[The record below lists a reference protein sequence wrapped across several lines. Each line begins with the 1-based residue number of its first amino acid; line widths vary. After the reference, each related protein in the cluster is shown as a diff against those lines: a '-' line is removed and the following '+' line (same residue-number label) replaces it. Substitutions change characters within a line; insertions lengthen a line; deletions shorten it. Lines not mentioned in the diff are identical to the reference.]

1 MAPLAGECPPCAR
14 GPMGLA
20 PYYPHAEFYGSGSGA
35 FGGFLAV
42 RGRRRPTR
50 FRKGPTRC
58 FTCFGHCS
66 AGLCLSG
73 HVSVAACSGDG
84 GGPSDVVYSA
94 FTAAR
99 EDPWA
104 MAYLARLA
112 AHTGQTEK
120 ALLYLRQALEK
131 DPTCGPAYLFLA
143 QLQADSACYW
153 IERAATATLPP
164 GAATYREKLK
174 AQHRCS

>member
-1 MAPLAGECPPCAR
+1 MLVGLWGLRRTTLPQRLTDPIAELSEAFWRLEAGQDLPASEKARLAALPVSDTAQRAYALVVMYRLLYAPETVEGPPMLYIQR
-14 GPMGLA
+14 LQQ
-20 PYYPHAEFYGSGSGA
+20 
-35 FGGFLAV
+35 L
-42 RGRRRPTR
+42 
-50 FRKGPTRC
+50 
-58 FTCFGHCS
+58 
-66 AGLCLSG
+66 
-73 HVSVAACSGDG
+73 
-84 GGPSDVVYSA
+84 
-94 FTAAR
+94 R
-99 EDPWA
+99 EDAWA
-104 MAYLARLA
+104 VAYLARLA

-131 DPTCGPAYLFLA
+131 DSTCGPAYLFLA